1 MTAAP
6 RRTSPTCKWK
16 SRLAAEAGRGSWS
29 LPVPLGWM
37 QLAHRPLR
45 LLVAVAGIAFAVMLI
60 LMQLGFR
67 SALFESTLRFHERF
81 RYDIALFS
89 TDSVFIVR
97 PAPFTIRRLYEALGS
112 GDVES
117 VSPVYIFPATWK
129 NPWDNSRRSLNAVGI
144 DPTRDLLDT
153 PGFSENLPKLA
164 AQDVVLFDRASR
176 PEFGPV
182 GEKWRDGM
190 PLVTEVNDRSVSVV
204 GLVEIGP
211 SFGID
216 GTVLTSVDNWLR
228 LFPEKSRNQISLG
241 LVTLRPGVDPDAARD
256 RLREYVPADVLVLT
270 KADFA
275 AREKAYWNGATPIG
289 YVFAFGAIMGLV
301 VGAIIV
307 YQILFAD
314 VSEHLREYA
323 TLRAIGYRNRF
334 VSGIVMQQAAIL
346 AVLGY
351 LPGLLASWLLYRSAA
366 QATRLPLHLTA
377 DRAVTV
383 FLLTLAMCAL
393 SGFLALRK
401 VRKLDPA
408 EVF

>member
-1 MTAAP
+1 MTISWPAP
-6 RRTSPTCKWK
+6 
-16 SRLAAEAGRGSWS
+16 
-29 LPVPLGWM
+29 PLGWL
-37 QLAHRPLR
+37 QLWHKPVR
-45 LLVAVAGIAFAVMLI
+45 LAVAVAGIAFAVLLI

-89 TDSVFIVR
+89 PDSVFIVR
-97 PAPFTIRRLYEALGS
+97 PAAFSIRRLYEAMGS
-112 GDVES
+112 ADVAS

-129 NPWDNSRRSLNAVGI
+129 NPWTNARRGINAVGV
-144 DPTRDLLDT
+144 DPARDVLDT
-153 PGFSENLPKLA
+153 PGFSPGRAKLA
-164 AQDVVLFDRASR
+164 SQDVVLFDAASR

-182 GEKWRDGM
+182 REAAGKGRV
-190 PLVTEVNDRSVSVV
+190 VTEINDRTIEVV

-228 LFPEKSRNQISLG
+228 LFPERPRNEIGLG
-241 LVTLRPGVDPDAARD
+241 LVTLKPGVDPVLARD
-256 RLREYVPADVLVLT
+256 GLRAFLPADVLVMT
-270 KADFA
+270 KPEFA
-275 AREKAYWNGATPIG
+275 ARERAYWNGATPIG

-323 TLRAIGYRNRF
+323 TLRALGYRNGF
-334 VSGIVMQQAAIL
+334 VSGIVLQQAFIL
-346 AVLGY
+346 AVLGF
-351 LPGLLASWLLYRSAA
+351 LPGTIAAWALYRSAA
-366 QATRLPLHLTA
+366 AATRLPLHLSP
-377 DRAVTV
+377 DRALTV
-383 FLLTLAMCAL
+383 FALTIVMCAL

-401 VRKLDPA
+401 VRQLDPA